1 MEKISDENEELEILD
16 VYLKFSGSKATE
28 NVSKFYF

>member
-1 MEKISDENEELEILD
+1 MELSDENQELEIPN